1 MSENEVEKAEL
12 PQLPDNYEQFG
23 LTAVTVYVPTGRE
36 RELEHAALQL
46 RHKDGVY
53 LPDDL
58 IF

>member
-1 MSENEVEKAEL
+1 MNE
-12 PQLPDNYEQFG
+12 DNEDDDYLDCEQFG
-23 LTAVTVYVPTGRE
+23 LTAVTVYVPVGRE
-36 RELEHAALQL
+36 REIEHAALQL